1 MEIFAYVHTG
11 NWIEFLEIQED
22 VLLGVE
28 DIVGAAGTGFAF
40 PSQTIYISQDQG
52 LPQNLSGAAE
62 AEVEAWISKEGLPL
76 SEFPPE

>member
-28 DIVGAAGTGFAF
+28 DIIEAAGTGFAF
-40 PSQTIYISQDQG
+40 PSQTTYISQDQG
-52 LPQNLSGAAE
+52 HDFKKQC
-62 AEVEAWISKEGLPL
+62 
-76 SEFPPE
+76 